1 MRLVSTRPQISR
13 WRRQAGKTTEITPIC
28 GEAIA
33 MKPNFEW
40 DEEKAQANLR
50 THKVSF
56 DEATTVFSDPFSI
69 TIPDPDHS
77 TDEQRYIDIGTSDKG
92 RLLVVSYTERGV
104 NIRIISCRKATPTER
119 RRYEEG
125 ND

>member
-1 MRLVSTRPQISR
+1 
-13 WRRQAGKTTEITPIC
+13 
-28 GEAIA
+28 

-77 TDEQRYIDIGTSDKG
+77 TDEERYIDIGTSDKG
-92 RLLVVSYTERGV
+92 RLLVVSYTERGA

>member
-1 MRLVSTRPQISR
+1 
-13 WRRQAGKTTEITPIC
+13 
-28 GEAIA
+28 

-40 DEEKAQANLR
+40 DEEKAKANLKQ
-50 THKVSF
+50 HKVSF
-56 DEATTVFSDPFSI
+56 DEGATVFSDPFSI

-77 TDEQRYIDIGTSDKG
+77 TDEERNIDIGTSDKG
-92 RLLVVSYTERGV
+92 RVLIVSYTERGTT
-104 NIRIISCRKATPTER
+104 IRIISCRKATPTER